1 MTRFTSI
8 LSGVVLAAVVGTNGA
23 MAANAPAKV
32 AKVRSPESIACSQQ
46 ADAKGLHGKERK
58 SFRDTCKSQMRA
70 ANTAS
75 KKPPTAPTAPATD
88 KKS

>member
-8 LSGVVLAAVVGTNGA
+8 LSGVVLAAVVGANGA

-32 AKVRSPESIACSQQ
+32 AKVHSPESIACSQQ

-58 SFRDTCKSQMRA
+58 SFRSTCKSQMRA
-70 ANTAS
+70 ANTAA
-75 KKPPTAPTAPATD
+75 KKPSTAPTAPATD

>member
-8 LSGVVLAAVVGTNGA
+8 LSSAMLVAVLGTNGA

-32 AKVRSPESIACSQQ
+32 VKVHSPESIACSQQ
-46 ADAKGLHGKERK
+46 ADAKGLHGKERA
-58 SFRDTCKSQMRA
+58 SFRKTCKAQLRA
-70 ANTAS
+70 ANTAA
-75 KKPPTAPTAPATD
+75 KKPAVTPATD

>member
-8 LSGVVLAAVVGTNGA
+8 LSGAVLAAILSANGA

-58 SFRDTCKSQMRA
+58 SFRATCKAQMRA
-70 ANTAS
+70 ANTDA
-75 KKPPTAPTAPATD
+75 KKPATTAPATD